1 MGAKAKVDAKLY
13 AKIKKELKTSR
24 DDPKVMKKYNLGQT
38 TVRAIRNSGTYT
50 EFNKRTRIDRRKKFT
65 VRNNFKVNPAVKNL
79 KIRKGQPTS
88 QERAMMAFEALGVL
102 TILAL
107 FFVIVVV
114 FRWIL
119 SWFGI

>member
-38 TVRAIRNSGTYT
+38 TVRAIRNSVSYT
-50 EFNKRTRIDRRKKFT
+50 EFNKRTRTDRRKKFT
-65 VRNNFKVNPAVKNL
+65 VRNNFKVNPVVEDL
-79 KIRKGQPTS
+79 KIHKAQPTS
-88 QERAMMAFEALGVL
+88 QERAMMAFEAFGVL